1 MCDIAPLKAELLKHL
16 ESNEVDSDVLK
27 EIQLVLL
34 KDLSDRYSDH
44 DTLHTSK
51 PRLDIFA
58 MNEFHSAILYLEFRS
73 GCMHIRSSIILFSF

>member
-27 EIQLVLL
+27 EILLVML
-34 KDLSDRYSDH
+34 KDLSDRYSDQ
-44 DTLHTSK
+44 DTLHTGK

-58 MNEFHSAILYLEFRS
+58 MNEFLRAILYLAFRS
-73 GCMHIRSSIILFSF
+73 RCMHTCSIILSF